1 MVTNNLVFCKG
12 GFFVAIGNAF
22 TVVKREE
29 KRESM
34 MWAKR
39 TLDIAL
45 SLIALAIFSL
55 PLLAISLLIKLEDGG
70 PIFFWQKRVG
80 KDGVEFD
87 FPKFRSM
94 VTNAEEIKKNLAEQN
109 QHGGEGVTFKM
120 RNDPRVTKIG
130 RVLRRLSLDEMPQL
144 WCVLRGDMSMVG
156 PRPALPSEVEKYTQE
171 QRKRLSVEQ
180 GITCI
185 WQVSG
190 RGDIPFEE
198 QVALDM
204 EYIAKRSF
212 WFDVVLL
219 LKTIPAV
226 ILGRGAY

>member
-1 MVTNNLVFCKG
+1 
-12 GFFVAIGNAF
+12 VAIGNAF

-29 KRESM
+29 KRERM

-94 VTNAEEIKKNLAEQN
+94 VTNAEEIKKKLEEQN
-109 QHGGEGVTFKM
+109 QHGEEGVTFKM

-130 RVLRRLSLDEMPQL
+130 RLLRRLSLDEMPQL

-156 PRPALPSEVEKYTQE
+156 PRPALPSEVEKYTIE

-219 LKTIPAV
+219 FKTIPAV

>member
-1 MVTNNLVFCKG
+1 
-12 GFFVAIGNAF
+12 VAIGNAF

-29 KRESM
+29 KRERM

-45 SLIALAIFSL
+45 SSIALAIFSL
-55 PLLAISLLIKLEDGG
+55 PLIVISLLIKLEDGG

-94 VTNAEEIKKNLAEQN
+94 VINAEEIKKKLEEQN
-109 QHGGEGVTFKM
+109 QHGEDGVTFKM

-130 RVLRRLSLDEMPQL
+130 RLLRRLSLDEMPQL

-156 PRPALPSEVEKYTQE
+156 PRPALPSEVEKYTPA
-171 QRKRLSVEQ
+171 QRERLSVEQ

-219 LKTIPAV
+219 FKTIPAV

>member
-1 MVTNNLVFCKG
+1 
-12 GFFVAIGNAF
+12 VAIGNSF

-29 KRESM
+29 NREQM
-34 MWAKR
+34 MWTKR
-39 TLDIAL
+39 ALDIAL
-45 SLIALAIFSL
+45 SSIALAIFL
-55 PLLAISLLIKLEDGG
+55 IPFLIIAALIKIEDRG

-94 VTNAEEIKKNLAEQN
+94 VTNAEEIKKKLEEQN
-109 QHGGEGVTFKM
+109 QHGEQGVTFKM
-120 RNDPRVTKIG
+120 RNDPRVTRIG

-156 PRPALPSEVEKYTQE
+156 PRPALPSEVAKYTSE
-171 QRKRLSVEQ
+171 QRQRLSVEQ

-198 QVALDM
+198 QVILDI

>member
-1 MVTNNLVFCKG
+1 
-12 GFFVAIGNAF
+12 VAIGNSF

-34 MWAKR
+34 MWTKR
-39 TLDIAL
+39 VLDVVL
-45 SLIALAIFSL
+45 SSIALAIFL
-55 PLLAISLLIKLEDGG
+55 IPMLIISLIIKMEDGG
-70 PIFFWQKRVG
+70 DVFFWQKRVG

-94 VTNAEEIKKNLAEQN
+94 VINAEEIKKKIEEQN
-109 QHGGEGVTFKM
+109 QHGGDAVTFKM
-120 RNDPRVTKIG
+120 RNDPRVTRIG
-130 RVLRRLSLDEMPQL
+130 RLIRRLSLDEIPQL

-156 PRPALPSEVEKYTQE
+156 PRPALPSEVARYTPE
-171 QRKRLSVEQ
+171 QRQRLSVEQ

-198 QVALDM
+198 QVALDI

>member
-1 MVTNNLVFCKG
+1 
-12 GFFVAIGNAF
+12 
-22 TVVKREE
+22 
-29 KRESM
+29 
-34 MWAKR
+34 
-39 TLDIAL
+39 
-45 SLIALAIFSL
+45 
-55 PLLAISLLIKLEDGG
+55 
-70 PIFFWQKRVG
+70 
-80 KDGVEFD
+80 
-87 FPKFRSM
+87 M
-94 VTNAEEIKKNLAEQN
+94 VTNAEEIKKKLAEQN

>member
-1 MVTNNLVFCKG
+1 
-12 GFFVAIGNAF
+12 VAIGNAF
-22 TVVKREE
+22 TTVKREE
-29 KRESM
+29 KRERM

-94 VTNAEEIKKNLAEQN
+94 VTNAEAIKKKLEEQN
-109 QHGGEGVTFKM
+109 QHGGDGVTFKM

-130 RVLRRLSLDEMPQL
+130 RILRRLSLDEMPQL

-156 PRPALPSEVEKYTQE
+156 PRPALPSEVEKYTIE

>member
-1 MVTNNLVFCKG
+1 V
-12 GFFVAIGNAF
+12 
-22 TVVKREE
+22 VVKREE
-29 KRESM
+29 NREQIMWTKRI
-34 MWAKR
+34 
-39 TLDIAL
+39 LDICL
-45 SLIALAIFSL
+45 SFFALALLFV
-55 PLLAISLLIKLEDGG
+55 PLFIIAILIKLEDGG

-80 KDGVEFD
+80 KDGIEFD

-94 VTNAEEIKKNLAEQN
+94 VINAEEIKKKLEEQN
-109 QHGGEGVTFKM
+109 QHGENGVTFKM
-120 RNDPRVTKIG
+120 RNDPRVTRVG

-144 WCVLRGDMSMVG
+144 WCVLKGDMSMVG
-156 PRPALPSEVEKYTQE
+156 PRPALPAEVARYTDA
-171 QRKRLSVEQ
+171 QRQRLSVEQ

-204 EYIAKRSF
+204 EYIQKRSF

>member
-1 MVTNNLVFCKG
+1 
-12 GFFVAIGNAF
+12 VAIGNAF
-22 TVVKREE
+22 TTVKREE
-29 KRESM
+29 KRERM

-94 VTNAEEIKKNLAEQN
+94 VTNAEEIKKKLEEQN
-109 QHGGEGVTFKM
+109 QHGEDGVTFKM

-130 RVLRRLSLDEMPQL
+130 RILRRLSLDEMPQL

-156 PRPALPSEVEKYTQE
+156 PRPALPSEVEKYTIE